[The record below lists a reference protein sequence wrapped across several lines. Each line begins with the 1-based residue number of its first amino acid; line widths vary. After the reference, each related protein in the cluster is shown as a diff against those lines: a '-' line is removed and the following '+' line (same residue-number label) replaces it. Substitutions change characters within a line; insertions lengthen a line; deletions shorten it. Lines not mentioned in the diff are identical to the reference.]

1 MPQVE
6 DNAGHQVELE
16 RAEVAAVVALFD
28 ERLADTRAQLVG
40 TLAGRA
46 DGAGE
51 AYERDL
57 AAERLARE
65 VRRLEGAEGGL
76 VFGRIDLT
84 DGTALRIGRL
94 GLQRE
99 EDELPVLVDWRADAA
114 RPFYEATPV
123 HPMGLRRRRHLRLA
137 ERTVVGVSDELLD
150 GSEPTAEDVVGDGPL
165 AAALQARRTGRMG
178 TAVATLQTEQDAIVR
193 SSHRGVTV
201 VQGGPGTGKTVVA
214 LHRAAYV
221 LYAFPKA
228 AERGVLVLGPNAR
241 FLDYISQ
248 VLPSLGENDVILATC
263 AELAG
268 PRGPKGP
275 GGPDGAS
282 RTDGADGTAWAYG
295 ADGAEGARGP
305 GRADGGVGP
314 EAVAPGVVER
324 PEVARL
330 KGHAALA
337 EALAAVVRD
346 RQAPDG
352 GFTVRV
358 GKEDVHLDEAEVAQ
372 ARDVARRSGL
382 AHHRTRR
389 LFKELLVDAV
399 TTALAREAA
408 ETLERIDAEVAA
420 LTGLDLDRA
429 AAADLRNLGLE
440 ADPADTG
447 PEFDVDA
454 MRAELLDDDHVERM
468 VEELWP
474 HLTPGAVVDALLGDP
489 GAPAV
494 YLPGFTAEE
503 HGLLLRTPGDPWTD
517 ADLPLLD
524 EAASLL
530 DGPPERTFGHV
541 VVDEAQEF
549 TALQWRMVLRRCPA
563 RSMTL
568 VGDFAQAGPATT
580 AHGWHE
586 ALDPH
591 LGGRFDLRTLTVSYR
606 TTEEILATTRE
617 LLARIAPDQ
626 APIGSIRHGEEPRT
640 RETPP
645 AGLTDAV
652 LAEVREQAAAHPG
665 DLIGVVC
672 ADASVPAL
680 TEAGVTRHA
689 RLVPASEARG
699 LEFDTTVVVDPG
711 AITGARPGGDRDLYV
726 ALTRATKRLCTVVVR
741 RA

>member
-6 DNAGHQVELE
+6 DNVVHQVELE

-28 ERLADTRAQLVG
+28 ERLADTRARLVG
-40 TLAGRA
+40 TLAEQANGTT
-46 DGAGE
+46 E

-57 AAERLARE
+57 AAEQLARE

-76 VFGRIDLT
+76 VFGRIDLA

-94 GLQRE
+94 SLQRE
-99 EDELPVLVDWRADAA
+99 EDELPALVDWRADAA
-114 RPFYEATPV
+114 RAFYEATPV
-123 HPMGLRRRRHLRLA
+123 HPMGLRRRRHLRLT

-193 SSHRGVTV
+193 SQHRGVTV

-248 VLPSLGENDVILATC
+248 VLPSLGESEVVLATC
-263 AELAG
+263 AELAAPGWEIGTDRRNG
-268 PRGPKGP
+268 PDRAGA
-275 GGPDGAS
+275 PDGA
-282 RTDGADGTAWAYG
+282 
-295 ADGAEGARGP
+295 GP
-305 GRADGGVGP
+305 GITA
-314 EAVAPGVVER
+314 ER
-324 PEVARL
+324 PEAARL
-330 KGHAALA
+330 KGDGALVGALAATVRERQAPGGEFAVRVGQDDVRLGEAEVARTRDAALMGGLPHHRA
-337 EALAAVVRD
+337 RGLFKEMLVDAVVRD
-346 RQAPDG
+346 
-352 GFTVRV
+352 
-358 GKEDVHLDEAEVAQ
+358 
-372 ARDVARRSGL
+372 
-382 AHHRTRR
+382 
-389 LFKELLVDAV
+389 
-399 TTALAREAA
+399 LARESA
-408 ETLERIDAEVAA
+408 ETMERIDAEVAE

-429 AAADLRNLGLE
+429 TAADLRNLGIE
-440 ADPADTG
+440 ADPAAG
-447 PEFDVDA
+447 GAEFDPDA
-454 MRAELLDDDHVERM
+454 MRAALLDDDLVERT

-474 HLTPGAVVDALLGDP
+474 RLTPRAVVDALLGDL
-489 GAPAV
+489 GTLAAR
-494 YLPGFTAEE
+494 LPGFTDEE
-503 HGLLLRTPGDPWTD
+503 HRVLLRTPGAPWTD

-524 EAASLL
+524 EAAALL
-530 DGPPERTFGHV
+530 DGAPARTFGHV
-541 VVDEAQEF
+541 VVDEAQEL
-549 TALQWRMVLRRCPA
+549 TALQWRTVLRRCPA

-580 AHGWHE
+580 ACGWHE

-626 APIGSIRHGEEPRT
+626 APIGSIRHGEEPRS
-640 RETPP
+640 RDASP
-645 AGLTDAV
+645 AGLMDTL
-652 LAEVREQAAAHPG
+652 LAELREQSAAHPG
-665 DLIGVVC
+665 ELIGVVC
-672 ADASVPAL
+672 PDGSVDAL
-680 TEAGVTRHA
+680 TAAGADQYA

-699 LEFDTTVVVDPG
+699 LEFDTAVVLDPD
-711 AITGARPGGDRDLYV
+711 AIASAQPGGDRDLYV
-726 ALTRATKRLCTVVVR
+726 ALTRATKRLCTIVVR
-741 RA
+741 ED

>member
-6 DNAGHQVELE
+6 DNVVQQVELE

-28 ERLADTRAQLVG
+28 ERLADTRARLVG
-40 TLAGRA
+40 TLAEQA
-46 DGAGE
+46 DGATE

-57 AAERLARE
+57 AAEQLARE

-76 VFGRIDLT
+76 VFGRIDLA

-94 GLQRE
+94 SLQRD
-99 EDELPVLVDWRADAA
+99 EDELPALVDWRADAA
-114 RPFYEATPV
+114 RAFYEATPV
-123 HPMGLRRRRHLRLA
+123 HPMGLRRRRHLRLT

-193 SSHRGVTV
+193 SQHRGVTV

-241 FLDYISQ
+241 FLDYISH
-248 VLPSLGENDVILATC
+248 VLPSLGESEVVLATC
-263 AELAG
+263 AELAA
-268 PRGPKGP
+268 P
-275 GGPDGAS
+275 GLRNGTGGRENGAGTGRAPDGA
-282 RTDGADGTAWAYG
+282 
-295 ADGAEGARGP
+295 GP
-305 GRADGGVGP
+305 VPA
-314 EAVAPGVVER
+314 VER
-324 PEVARL
+324 PEAARL
-330 KGHAALA
+330 KGDGALA
-337 EALAAVVRD
+337 GALAATVRE
-346 RQAPDG
+346 RQAPAG
-352 GFTVRV
+352 EFAVRV
-358 GKEDVHLDEAEVAQ
+358 GQDDVCLGEAEVART
-372 ARDVARRSGL
+372 RDAALMSGL
-382 AHHRTRR
+382 PHHRARG

-399 TTALAREAA
+399 TRDLAREAA
-408 ETLERIDAEVAA
+408 ETLERIDAEVAE

-429 AAADLRNLGLE
+429 TASDLRNLGIE
-440 ADPADTG
+440 ADPAAG
-447 PEFDVDA
+447 GAEFDADA
-454 MRAELLDDDHVERM
+454 MRAALLDDDLVERT

-474 HLTPGAVVDALLGDP
+474 HLTPGAVVDALLGDL
-489 GAPAV
+489 GTLAAR
-494 YLPGFTAEE
+494 LPGFTAEE
-503 HGLLLRTPGDPWTD
+503 RQVLLRAPGAPWTD

-524 EAASLL
+524 EASALL
-530 DGPPERTFGHV
+530 DGPPARTFGHV

-626 APIGSIRHGEEPRT
+626 APIGSIRHGEEPRS
-640 RETPP
+640 RDASP
-645 AGLTDAV
+645 AGLMDAL
-652 LAEVREQAAAHPG
+652 LAELREQSAAHPG
-665 DLIGVVC
+665 ELIGVVC
-672 ADASVPAL
+672 PDGSVDAL
-680 TEAGVTRHA
+680 TAAGAERYA

-699 LEFDTTVVVDPG
+699 LEFDTAVVLDPD
-711 AITGARPGGDRDLYV
+711 AIASARPGGERDLYV
-726 ALTRATKRLCTVVVR
+726 ALTRATKRLCTIVVR
-741 RA
+741 KD